1 MEYRNGGVRRQD
13 RLLDEGRAREILL
26 GGEYGFL
33 AMASPEGGYGIPV
46 NYVVGGGDTVY
57 IHCAPEGRKLR
68 AIASDCRVSFCV
80 VGKTC
85 PVPEKF
91 TTAYESIVIE
101 GRARVVVSDDERR
114 RALELLVE
122 KYSPDYASV
131 GAAYIEKSFH
141 RTAVIAIDAERW
153 SGKTKKVQ

>member
-1 MEYRNGGVRRQD
+1 MEYRNDCVRRQD
-13 RLLDEGRAREILL
+13 RLLDEGRARELLL

-46 NYVVGGGDTVY
+46 NYVVEGGTVY

-68 AIASDCRVSFCV
+68 AMASDCRVSFCV
-80 VGKTC
+80 VGATR

-91 TTAYESIVIE
+91 TTAYESVVVE
-101 GRARVVVSDDERR
+101 GRARVVSSDGERR

-153 SGKTKKVQ
+153 SGKAKRV

>member
-1 MEYRNGGVRRQD
+1 MEYRNDGVRRQD
-13 RLLDEGRAREILL
+13 RLLDEGRARELLL

-46 NYVVGGGDTVY
+46 NYVVEGGTVY

-80 VGKTC
+80 VGATR

-91 TTAYESIVIE
+91 TTAYESVVVE
-101 GRARVVVSDDERR
+101 GRARVVSSDGERR

-153 SGKTKKVQ
+153 SGKAKMVL

>member
-1 MEYRNGGVRRQD
+1 M
-13 RLLDEGRAREILL
+13 
-26 GGEYGFL
+26 
-33 AMASPEGGYGIPV
+33 
-46 NYVVGGGDTVY
+46 
-57 IHCAPEGRKLR
+57 
-68 AIASDCRVSFCV
+68 SFCV

-153 SGKTKKVQ
+153 SGKAKRVL

>member
-1 MEYRNGGVRRQD
+1 MEYRNDCVRRQD
-13 RLLDEGRAREILL
+13 RLLDEGRARELLL

-33 AMASPEGGYGIPV
+33 AMASSEGGYGIPV
-46 NYVVGGGDTVY
+46 NYAVEDDTIY

-68 AIASDCRVSFCV
+68 IIEGEDDRVSFCV
-80 VGKTC
+80 AGKTC

-91 TTAYESIVIE
+91 TTAYESVVVE
-101 GRARVVVSDDERR
+101 GRARVVASDGERH

-131 GAAYIEKSFH
+131 GAKYIEKSFH
-141 RTAVIAIDAERW
+141 RTAVIAIDGERW
-153 SGKTKKVQ
+153 SGKAKRV

>member
-13 RLLDEGRAREILL
+13 RLLDEGRARELLL

-46 NYVVGGGDTVY
+46 NYVVEGGTVY

-68 AIASDCRVSFCV
+68 AMASDCRVSFCV
-80 VGKTC
+80 VGATR

-91 TTAYESIVIE
+91 TTAYESVVIE
-101 GRARVVVSDDERR
+101 GRARIVSSDGERR

-153 SGKTKKVQ
+153 SGKAKRV

>member
-46 NYVVGGGDTVY
+46 NYVVEGGTVY

-68 AIASDCRVSFCV
+68 AMASDCRVSFCV
-80 VGKTC
+80 VGATR

-91 TTAYESIVIE
+91 TTAYESVVIE
-101 GRARVVVSDDERR
+101 GRARIVSSDDERR

-141 RTAVIAIDAERW
+141 RTAVIAIDAERC
-153 SGKTKKVQ
+153 SGKAKRV

>member
-1 MEYRNGGVRRQD
+1 M
-13 RLLDEGRAREILL
+13 
-26 GGEYGFL
+26 
-33 AMASPEGGYGIPV
+33 
-46 NYVVGGGDTVY
+46 
-57 IHCAPEGRKLR
+57 
-68 AIASDCRVSFCV
+68 SFCV

-141 RTAVIAIDAERW
+141 RTAVIAVDPERW
-153 SGKTKKVQ
+153 SGKTKKEQ

>member
-1 MEYRNGGVRRQD
+1 MEYRNDGVRRQD

-46 NYVVGGGDTVY
+46 NYVVEGGTVY

-68 AIASDCRVSFCV
+68 AMASDCRVSFCV
-80 VGKTC
+80 VGATR

-91 TTAYESIVIE
+91 TTAYESVVLE
-101 GRARVVVSDDERR
+101 GRARIVSSDDERR

-141 RTAVIAIDAERW
+141 RTAVIAIDAERC
-153 SGKTKKVQ
+153 SGKAKRV

>member
-1 MEYRNGGVRRQD
+1 MEYRNDGVRRQD

-46 NYVVGGGDTVY
+46 NYVVEGGTVY

-68 AIASDCRVSFCV
+68 AMASDCRVSFCV
-80 VGKTC
+80 VGATR

-122 KYSPDYASV
+122 KYSPDYAAV

-141 RTAVIAIDAERW
+141 RTAVIAIDAERC
-153 SGKTKKVQ
+153 SGKAKRV

>member
-1 MEYRNGGVRRQD
+1 MEYRNDGVRRQD

-46 NYVVGGGDTVY
+46 NYVVEGGTVY

-68 AIASDCRVSFCV
+68 AMASDCRVSFCV
-80 VGKTC
+80 VGATR

-91 TTAYESIVIE
+91 TTAYESVVIE
-101 GRARVVVSDDERR
+101 GRARIVSSDDERR

-141 RTAVIAIDAERW
+141 RTAVIAIDAERC
-153 SGKTKKVQ
+153 SGKAKRV